1 VPKAVS
7 HHTVLGPKNH
17 DNGHMSA
24 RALIPA
30 ALDEFLAN
38 LAGWSLENG
47 QLTRHFGFAS
57 YSAGVAFAIQ
67 VVLLAEKH
75 DHHPDA
81 LTIGWK
87 KVQVSY
93 VTHSAGG
100 ITLLDIEAAQQ
111 LNALF
116 D

>member
-1 VPKAVS
+1 
-7 HHTVLGPKNH
+7 
-17 DNGHMSA
+17 MSA
-24 RALIPA
+24 RPA
-30 ALDEFLAN
+30 ALNPAALSEFLTN

-47 QLTRHFGFAS
+47 QLRRSFGFAS
-57 YSAGVAFAIQ
+57 YGAGVAFAMQ
-67 VVLLAEKH
+67 VALLAEKQ

-87 KVQVSY
+87 KVEVSY